1 MSSMIYFSPTGT
13 TEQVVRYMGQAL
25 SLTDAID
32 LSGDVT
38 ERRFEREDLCVVGV
52 PSFGGRVPAIAAQRL
67 EKIRGNQTPA
77 LLVVT
82 YGGRAYEDTLIELKD
97 ILESHNFVCIGA
109 AAVVAAHS
117 IAPELLLVGPTNG
130 ILPDWTTFFGICSN
144 GSVERPSRFLCRA
157 AAPIKNMAFS
167 PWMSR

>member
-117 IAPELLLVGPTNG
+117 IAPRIAAGRPNKRDFAGLDNFLRDMQQRLCGAPQSVFVP
-130 ILPDWTTFFGICSN
+130 
-144 GSVERPSRFLCRA
+144 GSRPY
-157 AAPIKNMAFS
+157 KNTAFS
-167 PWMSR
+167 PWMFR